1 MNAYSSEEKAEM
13 KQSRKSHKALGRR
26 LVLLSCLIGSYEPNG
41 LKAQEPPPPP
51 PISEALVH
59 RLPSA
64 YQDEARRVITAPDA
78 FQNFYNHATDEE
90 WRGLA
95 FDAMAGKQ
103 EGLEFLRAQLDKEP
117 SGITRAQLF
126 IALEKYFA
134 RHPQDQAVLEKH
146 VSSDPDPTAAL
157 AALETLRRVRES
169 GLGELLKNRVQAA
182 SNDDSDNIR
191 KQLRDAYLAH
201 YMWYGDVR
209 LPEFAYAPPP
219 LFRVKPSG
227 QLVRVLA
234 FGDFAWGSGDAQ
246 SKTAAA
252 MRAYHQ
258 QHPFDFGITLGD
270 NFYGRGPFFFA
281 ERTGLSSPYDPRW
294 QTEWEQLYSPM
305 GIKFYPSFGNADYID
320 VNGPAAEL
328 AYTKK
333 SQSWVFPA
341 PYYTYTAGSVQFFA
355 IDNIRLSDDELHW
368 LDEQLAK
375 SKARWKVVYGHYH
388 IYSATDGKNDE
399 LVSRLLPVLK
409 ENSVDVWLNGH
420 MHDMQE
426 LQPEGSLHFFISGG
440 GGAELSGNAPTYK
453 GANFRE
459 SRHGF
464 SVIEADEQHFD
475 VIFVSDS
482 GEELHRSHII
492 K

>member
-1 MNAYSSEEKAEM
+1 MNAYSFEEKTAM
-13 KQSRKSHKALGRR
+13 KQSGKLREALGRR
-26 LVLLSCLIGSYEPNG
+26 LVLLISLAGSFGPSGFE
-41 LKAQEPPPPP
+41 AQEPPPPP
-51 PISEALVH
+51 PISETLVQ

-64 YQDEARRVITAPDA
+64 YQDEARRVLTAPDA
-78 FQNFYNHATDEE
+78 YQNFYNHATDEE

-95 FDAMAGKQ
+95 FGEMAEKP
-103 EGLEFLRAQLDKEP
+103 EGVEFLREQLDKEP
-117 SGITRAQLF
+117 SGVTRAQLF

-134 RHPQDQAVLEKH
+134 QHPQDQAVLEKH

-157 AALETLRRVRES
+157 AALETLRRIRQSV
-169 GLGELLKNRVQAA
+169 LGELLLERVKGA
-182 SNDDSDNIR
+182 SNGDSDDVR

-209 LPEFAYAPPP
+209 LPEFAYTPPP
-219 LFRVKPSG
+219 LFRVKPGG
-227 QLVRVLA
+227 QFVRVLA

-252 MRAYHQ
+252 MRSYHQ
-258 QHPFDFGITLGD
+258 QHPFDFGITMGD

-294 QTEWEQLYSPM
+294 QTEFEQLYSPM

-328 AYTKK
+328 AYTNRSK
-333 SQSWVFPA
+333 SWFFPA

-368 LDEQLAK
+368 LDVQLAK

-388 IYSATDGKNDE
+388 IYSATDGGNEE
-399 LVSRLLPVLK
+399 LVNRLLPVLK
-409 ENSVDVWLNGH
+409 RNSVDVWLNGH
-420 MHDMQE
+420 MHDLQE

-440 GGAELSGNAPTYK
+440 GGAELSGNSPTYK
-453 GANFRE
+453 GAKFRE
-459 SRHGF
+459 NRHGF
-464 SVIEADEQHFD
+464 SVMEADGQHFD
-475 VIFVSDS
+475 VIFISDS